1 MKIVIIG
8 GTGMIGSK
16 LTAKLHSLGFDAI
29 AAAPETGVN
38 TVTGEGLSTALE
50 GAQVVVDVSNY
61 PSFEAG
67 VAQNFFETSGRNLQ
81 AAESVAGVRHHILL
95 TIVGTDRLPEN
106 VYYRAKVAQENIVK
120 SGSIPFTILHATQF
134 FEFAGSFLY
143 TSSESQSI
151 LLPPA
156 LMQPIAADDVVA
168 TLADLVT
175 SEPMNAATEVAG
187 PEKIPMDEFVRRYL
201 NAIGD
206 SHQVITD
213 KSAGFF
219 GTVVNDSSL
228 TPGDNP
234 RIGHTLYEDW
244 LKATTQI
251 QQSST
256 SH

>member
-16 LTAKLHSLGFDAI
+16 LTAKLHSLGFEVI

-38 TVTGEGLSTALE
+38 TVTGEGLAAALE
-50 GAQVVVDVSNY
+50 GAQVVVDVSNN
-61 PSFEAG
+61 PSLEEN
-67 VAQNFFETSGRNLQ
+67 VALNFFETSGRNLQ
-81 AAESVAGVRHHILL
+81 AAESAAGVRHHILL
-95 TIVGTDRLPEN
+95 TIVGTERMLEN

-134 FEFAGSFLY
+134 FEFASSFLY
-143 TSSESQSI
+143 ASSEGQSI
-151 LLPPA
+151 PLPPT

-168 TLADLVT
+168 TLADLVV
-175 SEPMNAATEVAG
+175 SEPLNEAIEVAG

-213 KSAGFF
+213 ESAGFF
-219 GTVVNDSSL
+219 GTIVNDSSL
-228 TPGDNP
+228 TPGDNS
-234 RIGHTLYEDW
+234 RIGHILYEDW
-244 LKATTQI
+244 LRTTTQT
-251 QQSST
+251 QQSSAI
-256 SH
+256 H

>member
-38 TVTGEGLSTALE
+38 TVTGEGLATALE
-50 GAQVVVDVSNY
+50 RAQVVVDVSNY

-95 TIVGTDRLPEN
+95 TIVGTERMPDN

-134 FEFAGSFLY
+134 YEFASSFLY
-143 TSSESQSI
+143 TSNKDQSI
-151 LLPPA
+151 PLPPA

-168 TLADLVT
+168 TLADLAV
-175 SEPMNAATEVAG
+175 SEPLNAAIEVAG

-206 SHQVITD
+206 SHKVITD
-213 KSAGFF
+213 ESAGFF

-234 RIGHTLYEDW
+234 RIGHILYEDW
-244 LKATTQI
+244 LRAMTQS
-251 QQSST
+251 QQSSAI
-256 SH
+256 H